1 VADWFLFCI
10 VHCLSASGTADD
22 AAGLAPSPDDAGV
35 LLLLLQAAPNPT
47 DATSMNSLES
57 LFI

>member
-1 VADWFLFCI
+1 LFCI

-22 AAGLAPSPDDAGV
+22 AAGLAPSPDAGA
-35 LLLLLQAAPNPT
+35 LLLLLQAAANPR
-47 DATSMNSLES
+47 DATTMNSLES